1 MKFLEKIKQFYRI
14 YLKCLDNETFD
25 KNIQKVLHIF
35 VDFLNRQNSLRIFH
49 VCWVVVD
56 KLRRSF
62 ERNNHG
68 VQARNLNKASTG
80 MIRKSE
86 QGVNERDNNVIIKL

>member
-1 MKFLEKIKQFYRI
+1 M
-14 YLKCLDNETFD
+14 
-25 KNIQKVLHIF
+25 HIF

-68 VQARNLNKASTG
+68 IS
-80 MIRKSE
+80 IRKSE
-86 QGVNERDNNVIIKL
+86 QGVNERDNIEVKSGHHQIIEEMSLLSCKV